1 MKVKIIIKRK
11 QTEEAMKELVAC
23 IFCGRDIEKGSE
35 KCPHCQKEQKV
46 PTDTA
51 TSLAADAVSDAPTEP
66 AGDGADAGDA
76 GDGADAG
83 DAGDGVDAGDAGD
96 GADAG
101 DAGDAGDGADAGDA
115 GDGADAG
122 DAGDGADAGDAG
134 DAGGLDDPF
143 FTDGEGGKQA
153 EAEVLDGEVDAAL
166 MQRNAELVAEDDKL
180 QTRQAKLDEKEAKL
194 DEKVAE
200 VKKGMLDIPAW
211 VPLVIAAALGIL
223 LVVGSN
229 LG

>member
-76 GDGADAG
+76 GDGA
-83 DAGDGVDAGDAGD
+83 
-96 GADAG
+96 

>member
-83 DAGDGVDAGDAGD
+83 DAGDGA
-96 GADAG
+96 

-115 GDGADAG
+115 GDGVDAG

>member
-1 MKVKIIIKRK
+1 
-11 QTEEAMKELVAC
+11 MKELVAC

-66 AGDGADAGDA
+66 
-76 GDGADAG
+76 
-83 DAGDGVDAGDAGD
+83 
-96 GADAG
+96 
-101 DAGDAGDGADAGDA
+101 A